1 MILGDTMNV
10 EDIEVEKELKIVFM
24 GTPEFSAV
32 VLKGLLEHYKIRAVV
47 TQQDREKD
55 RHGNILMPP
64 VKTLA
69 LEHEILVL
77 QPEKIKRDYEELLA
91 LEPDI
96 IITCAYGQMIPKE
109 ILDFPKFGC
118 INVHASLLPSLR
130 GGAPIERAIMEGYRE
145 TGMTIMYMAE
155 GMDNGDIISQVSV
168 PILENDTG
176 TSLRIK
182 LADIGRDLLLETLP
196 SILNGTNKRIKQN
209 ETLVT
214 YAPIIQKVDERIY
227 FNKTKKQ
234 IKNKIRALN
243 SRPGA

>member
-24 GTPEFSAV
+24 GTPECS
-32 VLKGLLEHYKIRAVV
+32 AVV

-118 INVHASLLPSLR
+118 INVHASL
-130 GGAPIERAIMEGYRE
+130 
-145 TGMTIMYMAE
+145 
-155 GMDNGDIISQVSV
+155 
-168 PILENDTG
+168 
-176 TSLRIK
+176 
-182 LADIGRDLLLETLP
+182 
-196 SILNGTNKRIKQN
+196 
-209 ETLVT
+209 
-214 YAPIIQKVDERIY
+214 
-227 FNKTKKQ
+227 
-234 IKNKIRALN
+234 
-243 SRPGA
+243 